1 MPQHKTGC
9 LPLCCDQS
17 RRPIDA
23 MNTRTLWKILVALAL
38 WALFAVPITHAQL
51 QSGNLFVS
59 VADESGQALPGVTV
73 TISGP
78 TPPQIQ
84 VTNAEGQA
92 RYLDLAPGSY
102 SLKAELEGFSTL
114 NYPNIEINVG
124 GNTSIEVTMSP
135 IIDEVIVPDETPEP
149 AK

>member
-1 MPQHKTGC
+1 
-9 LPLCCDQS
+9 
-17 RRPIDA
+17 